1 METGSQTQ
9 YFKLEEAR
17 DQLGDRVD
25 YYWQALHQMDPL
37 ADDAVAALATLPVDQ
52 SAKILDTTLKG
63 SIEKDSTKKGSTEAI
78 ADIPDVPEALTA
90 LLDHMAHV
98 PWWVN
103 WDSIDRGGQLCRQM
117 ALPIMLLLGFY
128 ALPATYTSP
137 AGNKPLVST
146 RYFVDRAPLRLAET
160 LSFVRLTCAPNS
172 LRPSNPGFRIHLKVR
187 LMHAQVRRLLL
198 RSGRWKVEE
207 WALPINQAH
216 MAGTLVAISANVF
229 QKLKDLGFRFSAQEI
244 EDVLHLWRYAGYLS
258 GVREALL
265 CSTLGD
271 ARMLT
276 NLILSVEGAPDQ
288 DSRALMKALRNISR
302 PPGGLEKPSWLAN
315 LRSSLVRVLLGDA
328 IADSLAI
335 PKVKERFFWPPVLW
349 GLSVI
354 YWVLFRVPGGRSL
367 AEWIGKLV
375 WGRTEGILFSMARKA
390 RRRRERA

>member
-1 METGSQTQ
+1 MIRV
-9 YFKLEEAR
+9 FKYDL
-17 DQLGDRVD
+17 
-25 YYWQALHQMDPL
+25 
-37 ADDAVAALATLPVDQ
+37 
-52 SAKILDTTLKG
+52 
-63 SIEKDSTKKGSTEAI
+63 
-78 ADIPDVPEALTA
+78 
-90 LLDHMAHV
+90 
-98 PWWVN
+98 
-103 WDSIDRGGQLCRQM
+103 
-117 ALPIMLLLGFY
+117 
-128 ALPATYTSP
+128 
-137 AGNKPLVST
+137 
-146 RYFVDRAPLRLAET
+146 
-160 LSFVRLTCAPNS
+160 
-172 LRPSNPGFRIHLKVR
+172 
-187 LMHAQVRRLLL
+187 
-198 RSGRWKVEE
+198 
-207 WALPINQAH
+207 
-216 MAGTLVAISANVF
+216 F